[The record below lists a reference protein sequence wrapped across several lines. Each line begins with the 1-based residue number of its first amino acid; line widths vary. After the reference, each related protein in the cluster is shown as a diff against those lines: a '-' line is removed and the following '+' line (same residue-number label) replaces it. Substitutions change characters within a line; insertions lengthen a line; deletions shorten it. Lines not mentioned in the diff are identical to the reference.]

1 MSDLSELVPA
11 RLASMEAQLAGILAL
26 LNGRF
31 QVVYIGQPC
40 VVVPPLGVVPPGFGG
55 VHELAEATCREGITA
70 TQTGGVIKET
80 AAPDGDPFG
89 PGDQADAGASAYGN
103 LKSYGAQ
110 WRSKGSCA
118 CH

>member
-31 QVVYIGQPC
+31 QVVYIGRPC

-55 VHELAEATCREGITA
+55 VHELSEATCREGITA
-70 TQTGGVIKET
+70 TQTGSVIKET
-80 AAPDGDPFG
+80 AAPDGDHFG
-89 PGDQADAGASAYGN
+89 RPVSPCGN
-103 LKSYGAQ
+103 YHFQS
-110 WRSKGSCA
+110 SSCVPTKYRT
-118 CH
+118 